1 MAQFSFTSLNK
12 ERLFNFDTSIINELH
27 PQTPEE
33 RKIHD
38 DRYTKLQELYKENGA
53 DMTYQIRGAYIN
65 TKSSENEESPVI
77 ALSTIYVNIPQHQL
91 LAVKSMIA
99 DKGAVRAINNGYA
112 GFRIRPYQKKR
123 GNKMETYYEAIWC
136 DVDPSDFDDDSEA
149 DLDTM

>member
-1 MAQFSFTSLNK
+1 MAQFSFSSLNK

-91 LAVKSMIA
+91 PQIKNMLNDPGVVEYV
-99 DKGAVRAINNGYA
+99 DNGGA
-112 GFRIRPYQKKR
+112 GFTIHEYDNQYKPGEKAYAASWCNMAATHFIRC
-123 GNKMETYYEAIWC
+123 TY
-136 DVDPSDFDDDSEA
+136 
-149 DLDTM
+149 